1 MTDPSNVSLRSSI
14 AGTYQGTSRPSNT
27 TPGQQNEPAAAGD
40 GTRVKDGATVAEPAE
55 PRRTGGPEQSE
66 LSGEEL
72 NDAVS
77 ELNELAQSIR
87 RELRFSLDDDSGR
100 AVIEVYD
107 VTTEE
112 LIRQI
117 PPEQV
122 LNVLRHLKEF
132 DSGLLQEKA

>member
-1 MTDPSNVSLRSSI
+1 MTDPVDVGLRSNI
-14 AGTYQGTSRPSNT
+14 AGTYQGSSRSSNAA
-27 TPGQQNEPAAAGD
+27 PGQQNGPGAAGE
-40 GTRVKDGATVAEPAE
+40 GNRVKDGAAVAESAD
-55 PRRTGGPEQSE
+55 PRRTERPQQSE

-72 NDAVS
+72 DEAVS

-107 VTTEE
+107 ANTEE